1 MALETYDRLH
11 GLELADLAV
20 DCCIT
25 NAPCGGE
32 KAGKSPVDRGKR
44 GIKRSRRVKRATI
57 STTTRCGCLTGA
69 EAATSSG
76 VLLPS
81 TRAFGH
87 VPLTSEVDK
96 STGMERA
103 PVAQEEDTN
112 EQFADQQPRCEIG
125 KTLPAEGECQR
136 LGEVQVYGSLLC
148 MAHAELL
155 RLGQRFETLLGEVFQ
170 MDQWLESADGQVD
183 ELRIRRA
190 EHHRNELVEQLRFN
204 RTRINLIR
212 DELSKDKDRTT

>member
-1 MALETYDRLH
+1 MVFEKLVEVLVFGGAYWRIVDEECSATSLRRRRDEWIKTRVMDDLWEMALETYDRLL
-11 GLELADLAV
+11 GLELVDLAV

-25 NAPCGGE
+25 KAPCGGE

-87 VPLTSEVDK
+87 VPLTGEVDK
-96 STGMERA
+96 SRGMERA

-112 EQFADQQPRCEIG
+112 ELFADRQPRCEIG
-125 KTLPAEGECQR
+125 KALTAEGECQR
-136 LGEVQVYGSLLC
+136 LGEIQLDGSRVCVTHQVAQVEG
-148 MAHAELL
+148 
-155 RLGQRFETLLGEVFQ
+155 TL
-170 MDQWLESADGQVD
+170 
-183 ELRIRRA
+183 
-190 EHHRNELVEQLRFN
+190 
-204 RTRINLIR
+204 
-212 DELSKDKDRTT
+212 